1 MGLLLIGSLGA
12 EIFCPQIVWNIR
24 SIVSTIKFFFW
35 DCGWFEPTKSCLRQ
49 QSIIL
54 SPAMVADL
62 VVARRLVK
70 APEKRGGGTPALGVH
85 QKICSVLTST
95 SRHHQTSPDTNGG
108 YALRLGKFDSKDF
121 CCIVDVWRQKRRRV
135 CTLKIRVEQFVPG
148 F

>member
-1 MGLLLIGSLGA
+1 
-12 EIFCPQIVWNIR
+12 
-24 SIVSTIKFFFW
+24 
-35 DCGWFEPTKSCLRQ
+35 
-49 QSIIL
+49 
-54 SPAMVADL
+54 MVADL
-62 VVARRLVK
+62 VVVRRLVK
-70 APEKRGGGTPALGVH
+70 APEKRGGGTPALGVHQKKRSLH

-121 CCIVDVWRQKRRRV
+121 CCIVDVWRRKGRRV